1 VQTKLRTDKVA
12 DTVTPLVTRIA
23 ADEELRA
30 HAMTALDSARV
41 IYSRIQ
47 ADGARRAA
55 ARRDVQDEVMKA
67 ATELRQTA
75 RRLAEP
81 PRRKTH
87 KLRNVILASAIVIG
101 AVAAAKQILNR
112 DEDEFDYEP

>member
-12 DTVTPLVTRIA
+12 DAVTPLVARIA

-30 HAMTALDSARV
+30 HAKTALDSARV
-41 IYSRIQ
+41 IYSRVQ

-55 ARRDVQDEVMKA
+55 ARRDVQDEVVKA
-67 ATELRQTA
+67 AAELRQTA
-75 RRLAEP
+75 RRLSEQP
-81 PRRKTH
+81 KRKTH
-87 KLRNVILASAIVIG
+87 KLRNMILASAIVIG

>member
-1 VQTKLRTDKVA
+1 MR
-12 DTVTPLVTRIA
+12 
-23 ADEELRA
+23 
-30 HAMTALDSARV
+30 
-41 IYSRIQ
+41 
-47 ADGARRAA
+47 
-55 ARRDVQDEVMKA
+55 A

-87 KLRNVILASAIVIG
+87 KLRNMILASAIVIG